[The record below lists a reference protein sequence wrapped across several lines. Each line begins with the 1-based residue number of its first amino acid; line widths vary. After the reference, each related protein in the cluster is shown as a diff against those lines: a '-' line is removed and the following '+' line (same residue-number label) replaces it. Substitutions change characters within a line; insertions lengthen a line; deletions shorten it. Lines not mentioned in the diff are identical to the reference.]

1 MHDWKLDCASHC
13 TKPTY
18 KIHRIYFFF
27 LNEQLCIE
35 SSSMVQAYRHLYLT
49 PLVCLHIAVA
59 ISVPG
64 CSGDNG
70 QTYYI
75 FFRGMNL
82 KVSA

>member
-1 MHDWKLDCASHC
+1 
-13 TKPTY
+13 
-18 KIHRIYFFF
+18 
-27 LNEQLCIE
+27 
-35 SSSMVQAYRHLYLT
+35 MVQAYRHLYLT